1 MELMSWFK
9 LQWDRVFGV
18 GSMLVGAVLLI
29 VGWVGASG
37 EVYIANQLPYIL
49 SGGLGGLAL
58 LGVGATLWLSAD
70 LSDEWRTLD
79 RLETGGASYANATS
93 DAASIALAERVREL
107 ELRVATL
114 VEGSGG
120 ATARHAQPER
130 VRS

>member
-9 LQWDRVFGV
+9 LQWDRVIGV
-18 GSMLVGAVLLI
+18 ALMLGGAVLLV
-29 VGWVGASG
+29 VGWIGASG

-79 RLETGGASYANATS
+79 RMGVARVGTTTGEL
-93 DAASIALAERVREL
+93 ALAERVREL

-114 VEGSGG
+114 
-120 ATARHAQPER
+120 TAERVDSSPRHAQPDR